1 MLPFIAR
8 SAKNADY
15 KMVNAAWCKSDRR
28 WVRNHEEKTMKYLY
42 AITLVCLS
50 PLTTLAGETNVTW
63 RDFKEYRDVVP
74 ANESKAGYH
83 KRIVSQFE
91 KHLSKLMTDAP
102 QGYQLDIT
110 FDDIDLAGDVR
121 FNMHDIRIVKPIFFP
136 RLKISY
142 TLTDSSGAVVAQA
155 EEKVLKDLSFMDR
168 VRTGRD
174 SEFYYDKRLLS
185 TWYKEEIAD
194 KLKG

>member
-1 MLPFIAR
+1 
-8 SAKNADY
+8 
-15 KMVNAAWCKSDRR
+15 
-28 WVRNHEEKTMKYLY
+28 MKYLY

-74 ANESKAGYH
+74 ANESKAGYY
-83 KRIVSQFE
+83 KRIASQFE
-91 KHLSKLMTDAP
+91 KHLSKLMSDAP

-142 TLTDSSGAVVAQA
+142 TLTDNAGAVLAQA
-155 EEKVLKDLSFMDR
+155 EEMVLKDLSFMDR